1 MTINEVKKTLGR
13 RVAFR
18 GAEYIL
24 TGCIIRRDSLD
35 GSFFYQ
41 AELTDVTFDRSIVIC
56 RLDEIE
62 GVQDDKSL

>member
-1 MTINEVKKTLGR
+1 MTIGEVKKSLGR

-24 TGCIIRRDSLD
+24 TGCIIRRDARD

-41 AELTDVTFDRSIVIC
+41 AELTDAVTGKSTVIA
-56 RLDEIE
+56 RLEE
-62 GVQDDKSL
+62 VYV